1 MLYLYAYGFTILFE
15 IVGYINM
22 KKIFAFVLAMVMVAC
37 IFTGC
42 SKETKTAYDSE
53 KDIVVEVALADLIQ
67 IPNYD
72 YLYYSTT
79 ERTVY
84 YLFEKYAF
92 TDYASGFFAP
102 YIRNGHYC
110 EYINGEIVEVI
121 SIVQI
126 EDVTN

>member
-72 YLYYSTT
+72 
-79 ERTVY
+79 
-84 YLFEKYAF
+84 
-92 TDYASGFFAP
+92 
-102 YIRNGHYC
+102 
-110 EYINGEIVEVI
+110 
-121 SIVQI
+121 
-126 EDVTN
+126 

>member
-1 MLYLYAYGFTILFE
+1 
-15 IVGYINM
+15 M

-92 TDYASGFFAP
+92 TDYALGFFAP

-121 SIVQI
+121 PIVQI